1 MSKKYSRQ
9 ISKLPDNQTRPFTST
24 KSLIDLQFGKRM
36 PLNKAEKTYLDQVNK
51 MKEKLSWLESRNC
64 GINQRVGGRRRKKGI
79 ILLSSVG

>member
-1 MSKKYSRQ
+1 
-9 ISKLPDNQTRPFTST
+9 
-24 KSLIDLQFGKRM
+24 M